1 MSELNDYRAQTRSL
15 DAVVEYHNMQFILLG
30 RAEPEEVQTGVVSW
44 NFFDVFGAKP
54 LLGRNFAPE
63 DERQDAPAVLMLS
76 YEYWLRSFGGDPTVV
91 GKVFRTNDKPHTVVG
106 ILPPFPQYPQENE

>member
-1 MSELNDYRAQTRSL
+1 MSELNDYRAQTHSL

-54 LLGRNFAPE
+54 LLGEISLPK
-63 DERQDAPAVLMLS
+63 
-76 YEYWLRSFGGDPTVV
+76 TK
-91 GKVFRTNDKPHTVVG
+91 GKTR
-106 ILPPFPQYPQENE
+106 PQS